1 MTWHVPNLALLSFF
15 TTLFALAMAMAA
27 LRRQRVA
34 GGLSF
39 GLLMLAAAVWSFAN
53 GLELAVQQPEA
64 KILWARFQYFGITS
78 LPVFWFIFV
87 LEYTHQ
93 AHWLKRPFSMLIWII
108 PLATVLAAWTNDLHG
123 WLWTEILPV
132 SADAGAQMI
141 YGHGWVFWGFAGY
154 GYLLILVGTLALV
167 WSILRYPR
175 LYRRQ
180 AAIVLAGA
188 AIPWVGNALYL
199 GGLSPVLGI
208 DPTPLSFALS
218 GMLYSLGIFRFHLFE
233 LVPVAREAIVEM
245 MADGVVVLDKHDRV
259 LDINPAAQEML
270 QVTEDVIGQDAA
282 AALAHFPHLLA
293 CCCEGGDRV
302 NTCLSVGETR
312 SLDVSITT
320 LQSRGDV
327 MAGRLIVMHDIT
339 EIRRTSEQLRLQ
351 SIALEAAASAIAILD
366 RNGVFVWVN
375 PAFTRLTGYAMDE
388 LKDQTPRLLKSGK
401 HDHAYY
407 QALWQTVLAGQVW
420 QGETINR
427 RKDGSLYTEGQTIAP
442 VRDDQGQVAYFIS
455 VKQDISERKQVEKL
469 RDDLA
474 HTMVHDLRNPLG
486 NVLFAVDVLAQPT
499 PPSEEERV
507 TLFKVARESG
517 ERMMDLLDAI
527 LEVTR
532 LETGQMPI
540 NPAPVDLADLIS
552 GALKLQAPLSK
563 EKDIHLSSDLLHS
576 LPLVNVDHTVIS
588 RVLQNLIGNAIKF
601 TPSGGEVRVGL
612 HQEPDGDLLCVS
624 ISDNGPGIAGDI
636 KAHVFNKFVTGRV
649 EGSGSGLG
657 LAFCRLAVE
666 AHRGHIWVESEP
678 GQGAVFRFTLP
689 VYDEPGKGPALEN

>member
-1 MTWHVPNLALLSFF
+1 MTWYVSNVALLSFF

-39 GLLMLAAAVWSFAN
+39 GLLMLAAAEWSFAN

-78 LPVFWFIFV
+78 LPVFWFFFV

-93 AHWLKRPFSMLIWII
+93 AKWLKRPYSLLIWLI
-108 PLATVLAAWTNDLHG
+108 PLLTIVAAWTNDVHG
-123 WLWTEILPV
+123 WLWTQIVPATSE
-132 SADAGAQMI
+132 AGSQLV
-141 YGHGWVFWGFAGY
+141 YGHGWVFWVFAGY
-154 GYLLILVGTLALV
+154 GYLLILAGTLALV
-167 WSILRYPR
+167 WAIFRYPR

-180 AAIVLAGA
+180 AVIVLSGA
-188 AIPWVGNALYL
+188 AVPWLGNAIYL
-199 GGLSPVLGI
+199 SGLSPVRGI

-218 GMLYSLGIFRFHLFE
+218 GLLYSLGIFRFHLFE

-270 QVTEDVIGQDAA
+270 SVSGDVVGQDAA
-282 AALAHFPHLLA
+282 AAFANTPDLLA
-293 CCCEGGDRV
+293 CCCEEGQRASACISISD
-302 NTCLSVGETR
+302 TR

-327 MAGRLIVMHDIT
+327 TAGRLIVMHDIT
-339 EIRRTSEQLRLQ
+339 QLRRTSEQLRLQ
-351 SIALEAAASAIAILD
+351 SVALEAAASAIAILD
-366 RNGVFVWVN
+366 RQGVFVWVN

-388 LKDQTPRLLKSGK
+388 LKGQTPRLLKSGK
-401 HDHAYY
+401 HDDAYY
-407 QALWQTVLAGQVW
+407 QALWQTILAGQVW
-420 QGETINR
+420 HGETINR
-427 RKDGSLYTEGQTIAP
+427 RKDGTLYTEEQTIAP
-442 VRDDQGQVAYFIS
+442 VQDDQGEIAYFIS

-486 NVLFAVDVLAQPT
+486 NVMFAVDVLSQPN
-499 PPSEEERV
+499 PPTEEERA
-507 TLFKVARESG
+507 TLFKVARASG
-517 ERMMDLLDAI
+517 ARMMDLLDAI

-532 LETGQMPI
+532 LETGQMPL
-540 NPAPVDLADLIS
+540 NPAPVDLADLIT
-552 GALKLQAPLSK
+552 GALKMQSPLSK
-563 EKDIHLSSDLLHS
+563 EKGIHLSSDLLHN
-576 LPLVNVDHTVIS
+576 LPPVNVDHSVIS

-612 HQEPDGDLLCVS
+612 AQESEGGMLCVS
-624 ISDNGPGIAGDI
+624 IRDNGPGIAGDMI
-636 KAHVFNKFVTGRV
+636 AHIFSKFVTGRV

-678 GQGAVFRFTLP
+678 GQGSVFYFTLP
-689 VYDEPGKGPALEN
+689 VYEEA

>member
-1 MTWHVPNLALLSFF
+1 MTWYVSNAALLSFF

-39 GLLMLAAAVWSFAN
+39 GLLMLAAAEWSFAN

-78 LPVFWFIFV
+78 LPVFWFFFV

-93 AHWLKRPFSMLIWII
+93 AKWLKRPYSLLIWLI
-108 PLATVLAAWTNDLHG
+108 PLLTVVAAWTNDAHG
-123 WLWTEILPV
+123 WLWTQIVPATSE
-132 SADAGAQMI
+132 AGSQLV
-141 YGHGWVFWGFAGY
+141 YGHGWVFWVFAGY
-154 GYLLILVGTLALV
+154 GYLLILAGTLALV
-167 WSILRYPR
+167 WAIFRFPR

-180 AAIVLAGA
+180 AVIVLLGA
-188 AIPWVGNALYL
+188 AVPWLGNAIYL
-199 GGLSPVLGI
+199 SGLSPVRGI

-218 GMLYSLGIFRFHLFE
+218 GLLYSLGIFRFHLFE

-270 QVTEDVIGQDAA
+270 RVSGDVIGRDAA
-282 AALAHFPHLLA
+282 AAFANTPDLLA
-293 CCCEGGDRV
+293 CCCEEGQKASACISISDM
-302 NTCLSVGETR
+302 R

-327 MAGRLIVMHDIT
+327 TAGRLIVMHDIT
-339 EIRRTSEQLRLQ
+339 QLRRTSEQLRLQ
-351 SIALEAAASAIAILD
+351 SVALEAAASAIAILD
-366 RNGVFVWVN
+366 RQGVFVWVN

-388 LKDQTPRLLKSGK
+388 LKGQTPRLLKSGK
-401 HDHAYY
+401 HDDAYY
-407 QALWQTVLAGQVW
+407 QALWQTILAGQVW
-420 QGETINR
+420 HGETINR
-427 RKDGSLYTEGQTIAP
+427 RKDGTLYTEEQTIAP
-442 VRDDQGQVAYFIS
+442 VQDDRGEIAYFIS

-486 NVLFAVDVLAQPT
+486 NVMFAVDVLSQPN
-499 PPSEEERV
+499 PPTEEERA
-507 TLFKVARESG
+507 TLFKVARASG
-517 ERMMDLLDAI
+517 ARMMDLLDAI

-532 LETGQMPI
+532 LETGQMPL
-540 NPAPVDLADLIS
+540 NPAPVDLADLVA
-552 GALKLQAPLSK
+552 GALKMQAPLSK
-563 EKDIHLSSDLLHS
+563 EKGIHLSSDLLHN
-576 LPLVNVDHTVIS
+576 LPPVNVDHSVIS

-601 TPSGGEVRVGL
+601 TPSGGEVQVGL
-612 HQEPDGDLLCVS
+612 AQEPEGGMLCVS
-624 ISDNGPGIAGDI
+624 IRDNGPGIAGDMI
-636 KAHVFNKFVTGRV
+636 THIFSKFVTGRV

-666 AHRGHIWVESEP
+666 AHRGRIWVESEP
-678 GQGAVFRFTLP
+678 GQGSVFYFTLP
-689 VYDEPGKGPALEN
+689 VYEEA